1 MVMKISDEDKN
12 KIEKCIEQIEKK
24 TSGEVVPMIIQQ
36 SDAYP
41 AANWRLACLFMIQAA
56 IIYYFSSYSFDDES
70 SLIILQV
77 VAMAVGYLL
86 ANIPFLKRLLST
98 GEELAEEVSQ
108 RAMQAFLE
116 NNLHTTKNRNGIL
129 IMVTLLERKVEILAD
144 KGINDL
150 VPKETW
156 QAAVPKLASQ
166 IGKGN
171 LVEGMIECLNYC
183 GDELAKHFP
192 IEENDTNELDNI
204 LVID

>member
-1 MVMKISDEDKN
+1 MKITDEDKK
-12 KIEKCIEQIEKK
+12 KIEKCIHDIEQR
-24 TSGEVVPMIIQQ
+24 TSGEVVPMILEQ
-36 SDAYP
+36 SDDYP
-41 AANWRLACLFMIQAA
+41 AANWRLASLFMIQTA

-77 VAMAVGYLL
+77 VAMGVGYFL

-98 GEELAEEVSQ
+98 QAELTEEVSQ

-129 IMVTLLERKVEILAD
+129 IMVTLLEHKVEILAD
-144 KGINDL
+144 QGINNL

-156 QAAVPKLASQ
+156 QSAVPKLAHQ
-166 IGKGN
+166 IKKGN
-171 LVEGMIECLNYC
+171 LIEGMIECLNFC

-192 IEENDTNELDNI
+192 IEEHDSNELDNS
-204 LVID
+204 LVTE